1 MASIPPSEILSF
13 NSVSIDR
20 ECIVA
25 ASALHFNSGNKVK
38 FVIFK
43 ITNDEQKVVLE
54 ETGFETDYEIFRQKL
69 LSAVD
74 GSGKP
79 EPRYAIYDVDY
90 DLGEDGKRTK
100 TVFISWVPQ
109 NSPIKLRMLYAST
122 MESLKKALNI
132 GVFIHADGHEDI
144 EWPELIQ
151 AASGGKAKK

>member
-1 MASIPPSEILSF
+1 M
-13 NSVSIDR
+13 
-20 ECIVA
+20 A

-43 ITNDEQKVVLE
+43 ITNDEQKVVLV

-69 LSAVD
+69 LSAVN

-90 DLGEDGKRTK
+90 DLGVDGKRYVWLRYPILGVNSNGSRTK

-109 NSPIKLRMLYAST
+109 NSPIKVSIYSVH
-122 MESLKKALNI
+122 I
-132 GVFIHADGHEDI
+132 VYHPI
-144 EWPELIQ
+144 
-151 AASGGKAKK
+151 